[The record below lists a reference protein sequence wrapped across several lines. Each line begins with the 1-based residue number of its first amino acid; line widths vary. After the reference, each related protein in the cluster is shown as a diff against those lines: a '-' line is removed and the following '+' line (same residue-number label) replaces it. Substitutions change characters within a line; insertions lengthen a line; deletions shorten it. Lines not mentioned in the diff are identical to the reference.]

1 MKVWTVELRDTI
13 HILADTE
20 EELNLKISKINPK
33 NLVRVWY
40 SQPIKTSKEE
50 MEKIG
55 FVL

>member
-20 EELNLKISKINPK
+20 EELNLKISKIKPK
-33 NLVRVWY
+33 NLVRAWY